1 MKTIHHL
8 IILIALFSVLISCQK
23 EKTNTL
29 VLSTTKI
36 EFLAS
41 GSQSDVTIQT
51 DATSWSIENKA
62 KNWVTLSATS
72 GTQNEAK
79 ITLCVLSKTLV
90 ARKDTLI
97 FRAGNATPARL
108 VVSQASSEYMY
119 ELSADKSDMTY
130 NSSANSVSLMIT
142 ADCPEWS
149 LSCEADWVKFS
160 RKTGPA
166 GTTSVNI
173 SITENS
179 GTAERSANIVLSAKD
194 APTTKI
200 TITQKGNIPNYNTNP
215 VDPDINGMGSTAME
229 IAKKITSGCNIG
241 NTLEAI
247 GGETNWGNPMI
258 TNDYVKL
265 LKQSGFNAIRLP
277 CSWSQYADQTS
288 AKIKDSWLARVKEVV
303 GYCVNNDMY
312 VILNIHW
319 DGGWLE
325 NNCTEAKKE
334 ENNKIQK
341 AYWQQ
346 IATQLRDFDEHL
358 LFASANEPNVSDA
371 TQMAVLLSYHQT
383 FVDAVRSTGG
393 KNAYRVLVVQG
404 PNTDVE
410 TTNKLMNQLPTDQ
423 IPNRM
428 MVEIHYYS
436 PWNFTGMEK
445 DETWGNMFYYWGASY
460 HSTTDLAHNP
470 TWGEETYVDTT
481 LKLMKTQFVDKGIPV
496 VMGEYGSM
504 LRTKLTGDALKLHK
518 DSRAYYFKYVT
529 KQAKANGI
537 LPFFWEA
544 GGDGAIFNRTNNTVK
559 DQQALD
565 ALIQGA
571 AQ

>member
-1 MKTIHHL
+1 MKTIGRL
-8 IILIALFSVLISCQK
+8 IILIALISVLISCQK
-23 EKTNTL
+23 ENTNTL
-29 VLSTTKI
+29 VLSTAKI
-36 EFLAS
+36 EFLAT
-41 GSQSDVTIQT
+41 GSESNLTIQT
-51 DATSWSIENKA
+51 DASSWSIENKA
-62 KNWVTLSATS
+62 KDWLTLSATS

-97 FRAGNATPARL
+97 VRAGNAAPARL
-108 VVSQASSEYMY
+108 VVSQASSEYLY
-119 ELSADKSDMTY
+119 DLSVDKSDMTF
-130 NSSANSVSLMIT
+130 NSSANSVSLLIT
-142 ADCPEWS
+142 SDVPAWS
-149 LSCEADWVKFS
+149 LSCEADWVQFS
-160 RKTGPA
+160 RKTGFA
-166 GTTSVNI
+166 GTTTVNI
-173 SITENS
+173 IMTENL
-179 GTAERSANIVLSAKD
+179 GTTERSANIVLNAKD

-200 TITQKGNIPNYNTNP
+200 SITQKGSFPNYNTSP
-215 VDPDINGMGSTAME
+215 VDPDNTGMSSTAME
-229 IAKKITSGCNIG
+229 IAKKITAGCNIG

-247 GGETNWGNPMI
+247 GGETYWGNPQI
-258 TNDYVKL
+258 TNDYIKL
-265 LKQSGFNAIRLP
+265 IKQSGFNAIRLP
-277 CSWSQYADQTS
+277 CSWNQYADQTT

-325 NNCTEAKKE
+325 KNCTEAKKE

-358 LFASANEPNVSDA
+358 LFASANEPNVNDA

-410 TTNKLMNQLPTDQ
+410 ITNKLMTQLPTDNVQ
-423 IPNRM
+423 NRM
-428 MVEIHYYS
+428 MIEIHYYS

-445 DETWGNMFYYWGASY
+445 DETWGNMFYYWGKDY

-470 TWGEETYVDTT
+470 TWGEESYVDAT
-481 LKLMKTQFVDKGIPV
+481 LKLMKTKFIDKGIPV
-496 VMGEYGSM
+496 VMGEYGCGI
-504 LRTKLTGDALKLHK
+504 RTKLTGDALTLHK
-518 DSRAYYFKYVT
+518 AGRAYYFKYVT

-544 GGDGAIFNRTNNTVK
+544 GGDGALFNRANNTIK

>member
-1 MKTIHHL
+1 MKTIGRL
-8 IILIALFSVLISCQK
+8 IILIALISVLISCQK
-23 EKTNTL
+23 ENTNTL
-29 VLSTTKI
+29 VLSTAKI
-36 EFLAS
+36 EFLAT
-41 GSQSDVTIQT
+41 GSESNLTIQT
-51 DATSWSIENKA
+51 DASSWSIENKA
-62 KNWVTLSATS
+62 KDWLTLSATS

-97 FRAGNATPARL
+97 VRAGNAAPARL
-108 VVSQASSEYMY
+108 VVSQASSEYLY
-119 ELSADKSDMTY
+119 DLSVDKSDMTF
-130 NSSANSVSLMIT
+130 NSSANSVSLLIT
-142 ADCPEWS
+142 SDVPAWS
-149 LSCEADWVKFS
+149 LSCEADWVQFS
-160 RKTGPA
+160 RKTGFA
-166 GTTSVNI
+166 GTTTVNI
-173 SITENS
+173 SMTENL
-179 GTAERSANIVLSAKD
+179 GTTERSANIVLNAKD
-194 APTTKI
+194 APTSKI
-200 TITQKGNIPNYNTNP
+200 SITQKGSFPNYNTNP
-215 VDPDINGMGSTAME
+215 VDPDNTGMSSTAME
-229 IAKKITSGCNIG
+229 IAKKITAGCNIG

-247 GGETNWGNPMI
+247 GGETYWGNPQI
-258 TNDYVKL
+258 TNDYIKL
-265 LKQSGFNAIRLP
+265 IKQSGFNAIRLP
-277 CSWSQYADQTS
+277 CSWNQYADQTT

-325 NNCTEAKKE
+325 KNCTEAKKE

-346 IATQLRDFDEHL
+346 IATQLRDFDERL
-358 LFASANEPNVSDA
+358 LFASANEPNVNDA

-410 TTNKLMNQLPTDQ
+410 ITNKLMTQLPTDNVQ
-423 IPNRM
+423 NRM

-445 DETWGNMFYYWGASY
+445 DETWGNMFYYWGKDY
-460 HSTTDLAHNP
+460 HSTTDAAHNP
-470 TWGEETYVDTT
+470 TWGEESYVDAT
-481 LKLMKTQFVDKGIPV
+481 LKLMKTKFIDKGIPV
-496 VMGEYGSM
+496 VMGEYGCGI
-504 LRTKLTGDALKLHK
+504 RTKLTGDALTLHK
-518 DSRAYYFKYVT
+518 AGRAYYFKYVT

-544 GGDGAIFNRTNNTVK
+544 GGDGALFNRANNTIK